1 MAYLNETEEVR
12 NLRNAFCKLIEHG
25 GSPAMCKIKQWAALK
40 NAVIFEAFTKAG
52 IPVPAAAVEPFGLR
66 PVRQLIRDIRSA
78 YRDWDE
84 NRIDHGQFRKLAD
97 GISREY
103 GIWETLDRVSSADR
117 ARFTDEFD
125 SSVMAAGDIIEL

>member
-1 MAYLNETEEVR
+1 MAYLNENEEVR
-12 NLRNAFCKLIEHG
+12 RLRNAFCELIMHG
-25 GSPAMCKIKQWAALK
+25 GCPAMCKIKQWAVLK
-40 NAVIFEAFTKAG
+40 NAVIFEAFDKAG

-66 PVRQLIRDIRSA
+66 TVRQLIRDIRTA

-84 NRIDHGQFRKLAD
+84 NRIDHGQFRKIAD

-103 GIWETLDRVSSADR
+103 GIWETLDCVSSVDR

-125 SSVMAAGDIIEL
+125 SSVMAADDLIGI